1 MDSAVFFIGGI
12 SVLLFSGLLPAVFVS
27 HPGARFRRLS
37 LLLMILG
44 CLSLLV
50 SASTVFMTGGFV
62 FEITLAGAR
71 LLFDVDWLSAFFVVV
86 IGVVSVCVG
95 IYSFSYM
102 ERMENA
108 AKRNSLASLMPM
120 FIASMA
126 MVVASRHL
134 VGFLIFWEA
143 MSISSF
149 LLVMLDYEDE
159 ETKKAG
165 VFYFVMTQ
173 LSTVLLL
180 FAFISIYSQTGAM
193 ELSGLALLTPPM
205 ASCLFVFLTLGFGI
219 KAGAIPFHKWLPYA
233 HPAAPSPVS
242 ALMSGVMIKI
252 AIYGMLRSVLLMP
265 GRNVWGGVL
274 ILALGTVSAF
284 LGVIYALKEHDL
296 KRLLAY
302 HSIENIGI
310 ILIGVGL
317 YVIFSSGGFGAIA
330 MLALGAALFHTLN
343 HALFK
348 SLLFLGAGSV
358 VQATG
363 TKNIEDM
370 GGLVRRMP
378 WTASMFLVGAASIS
392 AIPPLNGF
400 VSELMIFEAFL
411 KTGVLSSSILK
422 VFMFLSL
429 SLFAM
434 TSALAAACFVKAFG
448 TVFLALPRSKRA
460 ASANETPLPMLAGQA
475 VLAFLCVGLG
485 VFSFQIFNVVGGIV
499 GTPFP
504 LPNLFWIS
512 SIGGVL
518 LVIVLALTL
527 FFGSRKSRISETWG
541 CGIPSQKA
549 KMEYTASGFSEPIVT
564 IFEAIYRTKRI
575 NAREFHD
582 SAKTVFK
589 RGDAEIVLLKFFE
602 KYLYYPVAMGVQRVS
617 KSLYELQNRVEIDS
631 YILYGFLAIVALIA
645 VLGWIT

>member
-1 MDSAVFFIGGI
+1 MDSAVFFIGGV

-27 HPGARFRRLS
+27 HPGARFRRIS

-44 CLSLLV
+44 CLSLLF
-50 SASTVFMTGGFV
+50 SALTVFMSGGFV
-62 FEITLAGAR
+62 FEITLVGAR
-71 LLFDVDWLSAFFVVV
+71 LLFDVDWLSAFFILV
-86 IGVVSVCVG
+86 ISIVSVCVG
-95 IYSFSYM
+95 IYSFAYI
-102 ERMENA
+102 EHIKNI
-108 AKRNSLASLMPM
+108 AKRNVLVFLMAI

-134 VGFLIFWEA
+134 VGFLIFWET

-149 LLVMLDYEDE
+149 LLVMLDYENE

-180 FAFISIYSQTGAM
+180 FAFISIYSQTGIM
-193 ELSGLALLTPPM
+193 ELSGLASLTPTM
-205 ASCLFVFLTLGFGI
+205 AMYLFVFLTMGFGI
-219 KAGAIPFHKWLPYA
+219 KAGVIPFHKWLPYA
-233 HPAAPSPVS
+233 HPAAPSPIS
-242 ALMSGVMIKI
+242 ALMSGVMIKV
-252 AIYGMLRSVLLMP
+252 AIYGMLRSVLLIPRMS
-265 GRNVWGGVL
+265 VWGGVL
-274 ILALGTVSAF
+274 ILAMGTISAF

-317 YVIFSSGGFGAIA
+317 YIIFNSSGFGAIA

-348 SLLFLGAGSV
+348 SLLFLSAGSV

-370 GGLVRRMP
+370 GGLVNRMP
-378 WTASMFLVGAASIS
+378 WTASMFLVGAVSIS

-411 KTGVLSSSILK
+411 KIGVLSSSILK
-422 VFMFLSL
+422 VALFLSL

-448 TVFLALPRSKRA
+448 TVFLALPRSKKSA
-460 ASANETPLPMLAGQA
+460 AVNEAPFPMLVGQA
-475 VLAFLCVGLG
+475 ILAFLCIGLG
-485 VFSFQIFNVVGGIV
+485 VFSFQIFNVVGRVV
-499 GTPFP
+499 GTSFP
-504 LPNLFWIS
+504 LPNLLWIS
-512 SIGGVL
+512 SIGGVFLIIVVVL
-518 LVIVLALTL
+518 LR

-541 CGIPSQKA
+541 CGISSQKA
-549 KMEYTASGFSEPIVT
+549 SMEYTASGFSEPIVT
-564 IFEAIYRTKRI
+564 IFEAIYRTKKSNI
-575 NAREFHD
+575 VEFHD
-582 SAKTVFK
+582 SAKSVFK

-602 KYLYYPVAMGVQRVS
+602 KYLYYPVVMGVQRIS
-617 KSLYELQNRVEIDS
+617 AFLYTHQNSVEIDS
-631 YILYGFLAIVALIA
+631 YILYSFLAIVALIA
-645 VLGWIT
+645 VLGWLT